1 MFVDPIT
8 WPHDRRPHDLC
19 KLKNTYCISSKIV
32 KGIYSD
38 KILNSEWGKVNWNLV
53 DSNEMK
59 KLLIQDNHNSR
70 PLKIFMPK
78 TIKSI
83 RKLRF
88 LDILWSNLGI
98 LITSYQFVAY
108 KGLYWGHIWLYMNF
122 AVNKDQYDIK
132 MKRNG
137 IWIWCLSISIKS
149 RLFFV
154 VCLTLVIYLWYISY
168 HINIPVTIFILC
180 MMSYTVY

>member
-1 MFVDPIT
+1 
-8 WPHDRRPHDLC
+8 
-19 KLKNTYCISSKIV
+19 
-32 KGIYSD
+32 
-38 KILNSEWGKVNWNLV
+38 
-53 DSNEMK
+53 MK

-154 VCLTLVIYLWYISY
+154 VCLTLVIYLWYSLY
-168 HINIPVTIFILC
+168 HINKPVTISTVIRFILYIIYC
-180 MMSYTVY
+180 IWIIMSDLTVIKIIKRFWNPSEAEPLPENSWIRAIFEHPSGFWWTVYDFLWL